1 MIITPDSIQA
11 HARLMIARRLHPA
24 ALLVLVLCRGGKEMG
39 MSELAADVFGGSGRG
54 AMTARAAMT
63 GHVDRLERDGL
74 VERRGNDA
82 DRRQVWVG
90 LTGKGQEL
98 IEAMISS
105 PEMATS

>member
-1 MIITPDSIQA
+1 MTITPDSIQA

-24 ALLVLVLCRGGKEMG
+24 AVLVLVLCRGGKEMG
-39 MSELAADVFGGSGRG
+39 MSDLAREVFGPSGRG

-74 VERRGNDA
+74 VVRRGNDA

-90 LTGKGQEL
+90 LSGKGQGL
-98 IEAMISS
+98 VEAMISK
-105 PEMATS
+105 PEMVTS